1 MSVDTYL
8 KGKDT
13 SDYLR
18 LTAGE
23 ADDVEVLV
31 APTMARFS
39 QQVSVSTRAGLFGRR
54 LDVEVKHAHGP
65 ACRH

>member
-13 SDYLR
+13 RDYLR
-18 LTAGE
+18 AESDG
-23 ADDVEVLV
+23 VEVLV
-31 APTMARFS
+31 SPVIVQWS
-39 QQVSVSTRAGLFGRR
+39 QRVSLTVTGWLGRR
-54 LDVEVKHAHGP
+54 LTAVVEHEHGP

>member
-13 SDYLR
+13 SSYLR
-18 LTAGE
+18 LTGGE
-23 ADDVEVLV
+23 AGDVEVLIS
-31 APTMARFS
+31 PTMARFS
-39 QQVSVSTRAGLFGRR
+39 QRVSVSTKPGLFGRN
-54 LDVEVKHAHGP
+54 LDVEVDHEHRP

>member
-13 SDYLR
+13 SSYLR
-18 LTAGE
+18 LAAGDE
-23 ADDVEVLV
+23 GDVEVLV
-31 APTMARFS
+31 SPTVARFS
-39 QQVSVSTRAGLFGRR
+39 QQVNVSTRPGLFGRN
-54 LDVEVKHAHGP
+54 LDVEVQHEHGP

>member
-13 SDYLR
+13 RDYLR
-18 LTAGE
+18 MDAEG
-23 ADDVEVLV
+23 VEVLV
-31 APTMARFS
+31 APVIAQLSER
-39 QQVSVSTRAGLFGRR
+39 VSVSVGGWLGRR
-54 LDVEVKHAHGP
+54 LTVEVEHEHGP

>member
-13 SDYLR
+13 SSYQR
-18 LTAGE
+18 VSH
-23 ADDVEVLV
+23 DDVEVLV
-31 APTMARFS
+31 APSMARWSGAVTMA
-39 QQVSVSTRAGLFGRR
+39 TKGPR
-54 LDVEVKHAHGP
+54 LWRGFDVTVEHEHGP

>member
-13 SDYLR
+13 SGYLR
-18 LTAGE
+18 VVH
-23 ADDVEVLV
+23 DDVEVLV
-31 APTMARFS
+31 SPTMARWS
-39 QQVSVSTRAGLFGRR
+39 QQVNLDTRAGLFGRS
-54 LDVEVKHAHGP
+54 LHVEVEHDHGP

>member
-8 KGKDT
+8 KGKDI
-13 SDYLR
+13 SAYLR

-23 ADDVEVLV
+23 DSDVEVLV

-39 QQVSVSTRAGLFGRR
+39 QQVSVSTKAGLFGRR
-54 LDVEVKHAHGP
+54 LDVEVEHAHGP
-65 ACRH
+65 ACSH

>member
-1 MSVDTYL
+1 VSVDTYL

-13 SDYLR
+13 SAYLR

-23 ADDVEVLV
+23 DSDVEVLV
-31 APTMARFS
+31 APTMARVS
-39 QQVSVSTRAGLFGRR
+39 QQVSVSTRPGLFGRR
-54 LDVEVKHAHGP
+54 LDVEVEHEHGP

>member
-13 SDYLR
+13 SRYQRLR
-18 LTAGE
+18 HE
-23 ADDVEVLV
+23 DVEVLV
-31 APTMARFS
+31 APSMARWS
-39 QQVSVSTRAGLFGRR
+39 QAVRMTASGPRFRR
-54 LDVEVKHAHGP
+54 RFDVAVEHEHGP

>member
-18 LTAGE
+18 AE
-23 ADDVEVLV
+23 KDDVEVLV
-31 APTMARFS
+31 SPVMARWS
-39 QQVSVSTRAGLFGRR
+39 QQVRVDTKPGLFGRT
-54 LDVEVKHAHGP
+54 LDIQVAHEHGP